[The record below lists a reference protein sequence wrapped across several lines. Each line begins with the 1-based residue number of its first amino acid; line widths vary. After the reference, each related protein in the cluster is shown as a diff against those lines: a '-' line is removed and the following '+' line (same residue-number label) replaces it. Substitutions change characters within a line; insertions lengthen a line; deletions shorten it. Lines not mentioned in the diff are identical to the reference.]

1 MRRDEAIATLRAI
14 EPDARALGVTGLYLF
29 GSVARDE
36 AGPDSDI
43 DIFVDYD
50 QSAGLSAFDLIGV
63 GHMVMDRTGRAC
75 HPNTRAMLDRL
86 FERGLARASIRVF

>member
-1 MRRDEAIATLRAI
+1 MKRDEAIAALRAI

-50 QSAGLSAFDLIGV
+50 PGAGFSAYDLLGV
-63 GHMVMDRTGRAC
+63 GHLVTDRTGRAC

-86 FERGLARASIRVF
+86 FERGLAKASIRVF